1 MTNEQKNWKLIEATN
16 WKSDHSYR
24 RIEVELSS
32 LDDNTFKELKEFV
45 HEKAKTLSKTYYD
58 AWLGRDGGP
67 GFDVSDDSWSDLVYD
82 VVGRGEDFYNS
93 ITADKLRGM
102 ASNDDYQESF
112 SYCFQR

>member
-1 MTNEQKNWKLIEATN
+1 MTNEKKNWELIEATK

-32 LDDNTFKELKEFV
+32 LDDKTFKELKEFV
-45 HEKAKTLSKTYYD
+45 HEKAKTLSKIYHD
-58 AWLGRDGGP
+58 AWLGRDGGS

-93 ITADKLRGM
+93 VTADKLREM